1 MFTARKAWLWL
12 FFLPWQSGIGLQSNS
27 TQWESNFY
35 THLEAG
41 HLMDNL
47 KESFSGTKNLEIR
60 NSRPEKKKI
69 KLIFF
74 YYKNKIK
81 QFELTKL

>member
-1 MFTARKAWLWL
+1 
-12 FFLPWQSGIGLQSNS
+12 
-27 TQWESNFY
+27 
-35 THLEAG
+35 
-41 HLMDNL
+41 MDNL
-47 KESFSGTKNLEIR
+47 KESFSGTKNLGIR

>member
-1 MFTARKAWLWL
+1 MALTIFFTMTVWNRTTIEQH
-12 FFLPWQSGIGLQSNS
+12 PVR
-27 TQWESNFY
+27 NFY

-47 KESFSGTKNLEIR
+47 KESFSGTKNLGIR